1 MPGAGR
7 AAGRHWRLASGLLLA
22 AGFAWLFARELD
34 WESVG
39 RAFGGVSPG
48 ALGIGVLFLFGSWTL
63 RIVRW
68 WWLLR
73 AAAPGLPF
81 TACVG
86 PFLVGMAVN
95 NLLPL
100 RAGDALRVAGFGR
113 QLRSPVMRVAG
124 TLVIERVLDVVV
136 LTGVFFFC
144 LLGVPE
150 GYFSGEVIAGAVLL
164 AGLSGA
170 SAFAVA
176 LFPLQLELLSQRLAA
191 RAAARRDVFAPE
203 PSSPGNG
210 TRSSATPLAAA
221 GGGSPG
227 QSAAPEDR
235 VAPSRLEVGKGRAR
249 RLFRWPPA
257 ARLLAAASRHGT
269 HFGES
274 LRALRSRSQT
284 LGLFGISGL
293 AWFCEGSMFFV
304 VAAAIEPGSAPAGP
318 WLAAAIGTLST
329 VLPGSPGHLGT
340 FHYFAAQGLAAYGAA
355 PAEAAAFALTAHA
368 LLWTTSTAFGLVFL
382 LRAAGIGGLF
392 GKASPRGGPTPEA
405 VRGGHSLAD
414 PDANQVG

>member
-1 MPGAGR
+1 MLGGGWTSGR
-7 AAGRHWRLASGLLLA
+7 YWRLAPGLLLA
-22 AGFAWLFARELD
+22 AGFAWLFARGLD
-34 WESVG
+34 WEAVG
-39 RAFGGVSPG
+39 KAFRGVSPG
-48 ALGIGVLFLFGSWTL
+48 ALGIGGLFLLGSWTL

-68 WWLLR
+68 WSLLR

-81 TACVG
+81 TACAG
-86 PFLVGMAVN
+86 PFLTGMAVN

-124 TLVIERVLDVVV
+124 TLAIERVLDVVV
-136 LTGVFFFC
+136 LTGVFFLC

-150 GYFSGEVIAGAVLL
+150 GYFSGKVIAAAALL

-176 LFPLQLELLSQRLAA
+176 LFPSQLELLLRRLAA
-191 RAAARRDVFAPE
+191 RAAARSE
-203 PSSPGNG
+203 
-210 TRSSATPLAAA
+210 SSASASSVS
-221 GGGSPG
+221 GSGP
-227 QSAAPEDR
+227 R
-235 VAPSRLEVGKGRAR
+235 KL
-249 RLFRWPPA
+249 A
-257 ARLLAAASRHGT
+257 ARLLAAASRHGA

-274 LRALRSRSQT
+274 LRALRSGPQT
-284 LGLFGISGL
+284 LGLFALSGL

-304 VAAAIEPGSAPAGP
+304 VATAIETGSAPAGP

-329 VLPGSPGHLGT
+329 ALPGTPGYLGT

-368 LLWTTSTAFGLVFL
+368 LLWTTSTVVGSVFL

-392 GKASPRGGPTPEA
+392 GWPPRRGG
-405 VRGGHSLAD
+405 D
-414 PDANQVG
+414 PPAEPVPGRDD

>member
-1 MPGAGR
+1 MLGGGWTSGR
-7 AAGRHWRLASGLLLA
+7 CWRLAPGLLLA
-22 AGFAWLFARELD
+22 AGFAWLFARGLD
-34 WESVG
+34 WEAVG
-39 RAFGGVSPG
+39 RAFRGVSPG

-81 TACVG
+81 TACAG

-95 NLLPL
+95 NLLPF
-100 RAGDALRVAGFGR
+100 RTGDALRVAGFGR

-124 TLVIERVLDVVV
+124 TLVIERMLDVVV

-144 LLGVPE
+144 LLGVPD
-150 GYFSGEVIAGAVLL
+150 GYFSGEVIAGAALL

-170 SAFAVA
+170 SAVAVA
-176 LFPLQLELLSQRLAA
+176 LFPSQLELLSGRLAA
-191 RAAARRDVFAPE
+191 RAAARSER
-203 PSSPGNG
+203 
-210 TRSSATPLAAA
+210 A
-221 GGGSPG
+221 GS
-227 QSAAPEDR
+227 
-235 VAPSRLEVGKGRAR
+235 APSVSASRPRKL
-249 RLFRWPPA
+249 A
-257 ARLLAAASRHGT
+257 ARLLAAASRHGA

-274 LRALRSRSQT
+274 LRALRSGSQT
-284 LGLFGISGL
+284 LGLFGLSGL

-304 VAAAIEPGSAPAGP
+304 VAAAIDTGSAPAGP

-329 VLPGSPGHLGT
+329 VLPGTPGYLGT

-368 LLWTTSTAFGLVFL
+368 LLWTTSTAVGSVFL

-392 GKASPRGGPTPEA
+392 GTAPPRGGDPPAEA
-405 VRGGHSLAD
+405 APGRDG
-414 PDANQVG
+414 